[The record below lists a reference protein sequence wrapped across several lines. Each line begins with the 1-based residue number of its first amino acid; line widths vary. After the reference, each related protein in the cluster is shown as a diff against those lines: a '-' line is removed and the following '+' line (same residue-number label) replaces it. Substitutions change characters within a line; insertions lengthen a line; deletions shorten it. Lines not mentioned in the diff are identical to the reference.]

1 MLNSRTPLGIA
12 NQGQLQS
19 SKPREPWDTRSRLK
33 HPSPTNLPASLPRQ
47 ADSPNRS
54 TFIAWFCVAWVVCI
68 SSASG
73 ADAARRLEA
82 ARALI
87 EAKWDKLS
95 SPGVSVA
102 IGVDGKVAWTAGQG
116 LADIDRKRPATA
128 ETIYRY
134 ASISKPIAATAL
146 MQITEQGKVN
156 IDSPIQTYVPSFPE
170 KPEGVMTVRH
180 LLTHTSGIR
189 HYKGLEMFSNK
200 RYASVEEA
208 LGIFKDDPL
217 QFAPGAKY
225 QYSSY
230 GYNIIAAIVEHSSGE
245 SFRAYLK
252 SHVFKPAGMTA
263 ADLELLEEPNPDRC
277 VQYVFMETNN
287 SFVPAKKV
295 DLSYKWAGGGICG
308 TAEDLVKFC
317 IALDNGRLLKGA
329 TLSEMH
335 QPMKLTDGSQSKYGL
350 GWMLLADS
358 KRRKWTAHSGG
369 ATGGTTYL
377 LHNSDHKVSIAI
389 LCNTQSVKGL
399 GELAMKA
406 GEALLEE

>member
-1 MLNSRTPLGIA
+1 M
-12 NQGQLQS
+12 
-19 SKPREPWDTRSRLK
+19 
-33 HPSPTNLPASLPRQ
+33 
-47 ADSPNRS
+47 
-54 TFIAWFCVAWVVCI
+54 
-68 SSASG
+68 
-73 ADAARRLEA
+73 
-82 ARALI
+82 I